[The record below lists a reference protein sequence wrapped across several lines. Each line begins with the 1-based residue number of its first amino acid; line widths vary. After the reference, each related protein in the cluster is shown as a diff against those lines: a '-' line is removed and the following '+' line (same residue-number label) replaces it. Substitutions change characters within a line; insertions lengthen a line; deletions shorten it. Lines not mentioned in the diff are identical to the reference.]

1 MFKHSCIAQESGW
14 VPWLFLCAELQRKEM
29 PMAQEWAIRF
39 YKSRRWI
46 KCRNTY
52 ISKRILIDGGMCE
65 ECHDRLGYIV
75 HHKIVLNQDNINNV
89 EISLNHDHLE
99 YVCKQCHDEFEGH
112 GVGKKVKPLFVF
124 DSKGQPISL
133 REIDKNK

>member
-1 MFKHSCIAQESGW
+1 M
-14 VPWLFLCAELQRKEM
+14 
-29 PMAQEWAIRF
+29 
-39 YKSRRWI
+39 
-46 KCRNTY
+46 
-52 ISKRILIDGGMCE
+52 IDGGMCE

-75 HHKIVLNQDNINNV
+75 HHKIALNQDNINNV